1 MKFSKGIL
9 SSVACGFLLSQAA
22 LAGQVNLNITADNK
36 RGTFEST
43 NKMNSTN
50 NFHSTGYTFDLGYQ
64 AVESLP
70 LAVGAFFS
78 TMNMGMGE
86 FTSIDNA
93 KPNTE
98 GNAWNNVQGNTANN
112 AWEAGIALTAWM
124 PQEMT
129 GMSFLRPYA
138 KVGYAFSNHTRT
150 YLQASGAAET
160 EAQTKDVE
168 LTGTNNGLTVA
179 VGNSMHITDS
189 VSALLQYTYDNRTAD
204 FSNELGENAAATTK
218 QKLVDNRKNTAHGV
232 SFGLSVNI

>member
-1 MKFSKGIL
+1 MKLSKGIL
-9 SSVACGFLLSQAA
+9 SSVACGFLMSQAA

-43 NKMNSTN
+43 EKMNSTN
-50 NFHSTGYTFDLGYQ
+50 SFHSTGYTFDLGYQ
-64 AVESLP
+64 AVETLP
-70 LAVGAFFS
+70 IAVGAFFS
-78 TMNMGMGE
+78 TMNMGNGE
-86 FTSIDNA
+86 FTAVNNGAVD
-93 KPNTE
+93 NTE
-98 GNAWNNVQGNTANN
+98 GAAWTNNTTGNTANN

-150 YLQASGAAET
+150 YLQSTAADSVVS
-160 EAQTKDVE
+160 KDVE
-168 LTGTNNGLTVA
+168 VTGTNNGLTVA

-204 FSNELGENAAATTK
+204 FSNEVGVNAAATTK
-218 QKLVDNRKNTAHGV
+218 DKLVDNRTNTAHGV